1 MNQLANMAAAMI
13 ALRDDPVLC
22 DKVLDVLATK
32 HPELLLDI
40 AGELGIVKIG
50 IRIKSLNFPLDY
62 ISSDIFEACRKLALA
77 APHGWNS
84 PKIEAIKFIRAE
96 TKCGLKE
103 AKDFVEF
110 YFPEATLRG

>member
-13 ALRDDPVLC
+13 ALRDPVLC
-22 DKVLDVLATK
+22 DSVLDVLATK
-32 HPELLLDI
+32 HPELLLEI
-40 AGELGIVKIG
+40 AGELGIVKTG

-62 ISSDIFEACRKLALA
+62 ISADIFENCRKIALA
-77 APHGWNS
+77 APTTGWNS
-84 PKIEAIKFIRAE
+84 PKIDAIKYIRTE

-110 YFPEATLRG
+110 YFPEATLRY